1 MVSNISRSLSSCI
14 AHMLIIVLKFNSR
27 NINGIWITDILM
39 QHSRGKS
46 ALIFCSTRKGAQE
59 AAQCLSQTGASLG
72 YSNPF
77 MKSMQQYEHLK
88 AASLTCSDKQ
98 LQACIIH
105 GGYLE
110 SCSLGTHNTFL
121 KLCKLH
127 FFSNVFFFLK
137 GKQCLFRCPC

>member
-1 MVSNISRSLSSCI
+1 
-14 AHMLIIVLKFNSR
+14 MLIIVLKFNSR

-121 KLCKLH
+121 NFASSIFSVMSS
-127 FFSNVFFFLK
+127 FF
-137 GKQCLFRCPC
+137 